1 MDESYSFPS
10 QELNSEVT
18 ERWSLGR
25 VRIVLYSLLQLL
37 DVAAIVA
44 GFMMASILRDDQWL
58 SPQGYHIVLLVV
70 PIFLMFAFTRDSYS
84 IDSLRSLSESV
95 RRPFSAL
102 LATALVV
109 LMFTFFSQ
117 TGTDISRL
125 AFAFAFAA
133 SAALLAVGR
142 LIVHQIIW
150 IKFHGI
156 VTDQLLILD
165 GVAPVPFERG
175 VHCVDAQAAK
185 LYPDPM
191 DPHMLSHLSEL
202 VKGYDRIIVA
212 CARERRAD
220 WSLFLKGSDVTGEL
234 IVSGANNI
242 GAIGL
247 GGFGGRDTLIVSR
260 GTLSLVNRLKKRI
273 FDLAITIPLLIF
285 LAPLLVLVAIAIKL
299 DSPGPILFRQPRVGQ
314 GNRIFSIYKFRSMR
328 TDVGDTNGDQ
338 STQVDDHRITRVGKF
353 IRKTSIDELPQ
364 LINVLRSEMSVVGP
378 RPHALGS
385 LAGDKLF
392 WEINQRYWLRHAL
405 KPGIT
410 GLAQIRGF
418 RGATDH
424 QEDLEVRLQSDLE
437 YLEGWRLWRD
447 VTILFGTIKVIVHPN
462 AY

>member
-1 MDESYSFPS
+1 
-10 QELNSEVT
+10 
-18 ERWSLGR
+18 
-25 VRIVLYSLLQLL
+25 
-37 DVAAIVA
+37 
-44 GFMMASILRDDQWL
+44 MASFLREDKWL

-84 IDSLRSLSESV
+84 IESLKRLSESV

-102 LATALVV
+102 FATALVV
-109 LMFTFFSQ
+109 MMFTFFSQ

-142 LIVHQIIW
+142 FVVNQIVW
-150 IKFHGI
+150 WKLRGI

-165 GVAPVPFERG
+165 GVPPLAFEKG
-175 VHCVDAQAAK
+175 MYCVDAQAEK

-191 DPHMLSHLSEL
+191 NPHMLSKLSQV
-202 VKGYDRIIVA
+202 VKGYDRIVVA
-212 CARERRAD
+212 CTRERRSD
-220 WSLFLKGSDVTGEL
+220 WALFLKGSDVTGEL
-234 IVSGANNI
+234 LVSGANNL

-247 GGFGGRDTLIVSR
+247 GDFDGNDTLVVSR
-260 GTLSLVNRLKKRI
+260 GTLSLVNRLKKRA
-273 FDLAITIPLLIF
+273 FDLAVTIPLLVF
-285 LAPLLVLVAIAIKL
+285 LAPLLIVVAIAIKL

-328 TDVGDTNGDQ
+328 TENGDQNGDQ
-338 STQVDDHRITRVGKF
+338 STQVNDHRITRVGNF

-364 LINVLRSEMSVVGP
+364 LINVLRNEMSVVGP

-410 GLAQIRGF
+410 GLAQVRGY
-418 RGATDH
+418 RGATDR
-424 QEDLEVRLQSDLE
+424 QEDLEARLQSDLE
-437 YLEGWRLWRD
+437 YLEGWRMWRD
-447 VTILFGTIKVIVHPN
+447 VTILFQTVKVLIHPN

>member
-1 MDESYSFPS
+1 MDESYPFSGQRLDS
-10 QELNSEVT
+10 GTT
-18 ERWSLGR
+18 ERWPLKSVRLSL
-25 VRIVLYSLLQLL
+25 YCLLQFL
-37 DVAAIVA
+37 DVIAIVA
-44 GFMMASILRDDQWL
+44 GFFLASFLREDKWL

-70 PIFLMFAFTRDSYS
+70 PIFVMFAFTRDSYS

-102 LATALVV
+102 FATALVV
-109 LMFTFFSQ
+109 MMFTFFSQ

-125 AFAFAFAA
+125 AFAFAFTA

-142 LIVHQIIW
+142 LIVHQVIW
-150 IKFHGI
+150 WKLRGI
-156 VTDQLLILD
+156 VIDQLLILD
-165 GVAPVPFERG
+165 GVPPIAFEKG
-175 VHCVDAQAAK
+175 MYCVDAQAEK

-191 DPHMLSHLSEL
+191 DPHMLSHLSEV

-212 CARERRAD
+212 CTRERRSD

-234 IVSGANNI
+234 LVSGANNL

-247 GGFGGRDTLIVSR
+247 GDFDGNDTLVVSR
-260 GTLSLVNRLKKRI
+260 GTLSLVNRLKKRA
-273 FDLAITIPLLIF
+273 FDLATTVPLLIF
-285 LAPLLVLVAIAIKL
+285 LAPLLVIVAIAIKL
-299 DSPGPILFRQPRVGQ
+299 DSPGPVLFRQPRVGQ
-314 GNRIFSIYKFRSMR
+314 GNRIFNIYKFRSMR
-328 TDVGDTNGDQ
+328 SENGDKNGDQ
-338 STQVDDHRITRVGKF
+338 STQLNDQRITRVGNF

-364 LINVLRSEMSVVGP
+364 LINVLRSEMSIVGP

-418 RGATDH
+418 RGATDR
-424 QEDLEVRLQSDLE
+424 QEDLEARLQSDLE
-437 YLEGWRLWRD
+437 YLEGWRMWRD
-447 VTILFGTIKVIVHPN
+447 VTILFGTAKVLVHPN

>member
-1 MDESYSFPS
+1 MNESYPFSG
-10 QELNSEVT
+10 QQLDRGTT
-18 ERWSLGR
+18 ERWPLKSVRLSL
-25 VRIVLYSLLQLL
+25 YFLLQFL
-37 DVAAIVA
+37 DVIAIVA
-44 GFMMASILRDDQWL
+44 GFLMASFLREDKWL

-84 IDSLRSLSESV
+84 IESLKRLSESV

-102 LATALVV
+102 FATALVV

-142 LIVHQIIW
+142 FVVNQIVW
-150 IKFHGI
+150 WKLRGI

-165 GVAPVPFERG
+165 GVPPLAFEKG
-175 VHCVDAQAAK
+175 MYCVDAQAEK

-191 DPHMLSHLSEL
+191 NPHMLSKLSQV
-202 VKGYDRIIVA
+202 VKGYDRIVVA
-212 CARERRAD
+212 CTRERRSD
-220 WSLFLKGSDVTGEL
+220 WALFLKGSDVIGEL
-234 IVSGANNI
+234 LVSGANNL

-247 GGFGGRDTLIVSR
+247 GDFDGNDTLVVSR
-260 GTLSLVNRLKKRI
+260 GTLSLVNRLKKRA
-273 FDLAITIPLLIF
+273 FDLAVTIPLLVF
-285 LAPLLVLVAIAIKL
+285 LAPLLIVVAIAIKL

-328 TDVGDTNGDQ
+328 TENGDQNGDQ
-338 STQVDDHRITRVGKF
+338 STQVNDHRITRVGNF

-364 LINVLRSEMSVVGP
+364 LINVLRNEMSVVGP

-410 GLAQIRGF
+410 GLAQIRGY
-418 RGATDH
+418 RGATDR
-424 QEDLEVRLQSDLE
+424 QEDLEARLQSDLE
-437 YLEGWRLWRD
+437 YLEGWRMWRD
-447 VTILFGTIKVIVHPN
+447 VTILFQTVKVLIHPN

>member
-1 MDESYSFPS
+1 MNESYPFSG
-10 QELNSEVT
+10 QQLDRGTT
-18 ERWSLGR
+18 ERWPLKSVRLSL
-25 VRIVLYSLLQLL
+25 YFLLQFL
-37 DVAAIVA
+37 DVIAIVA
-44 GFMMASILRDDQWL
+44 GFLMASFLREDKWL

-84 IDSLRSLSESV
+84 IESLKRLSESV

-102 LATALVV
+102 FATALVV
-109 LMFTFFSQ
+109 MMFTFFSQ

-142 LIVHQIIW
+142 FVVNQIVW
-150 IKFHGI
+150 WKLRGI

-165 GVAPVPFERG
+165 GVPPLAFEKG
-175 VHCVDAQAAK
+175 MYCVDAQAEK

-191 DPHMLSHLSEL
+191 NPHMLSKLSQV
-202 VKGYDRIIVA
+202 VKGYDRIVVA
-212 CARERRAD
+212 CTRERRSD
-220 WSLFLKGSDVTGEL
+220 WALFLKGSDVTGEL
-234 IVSGANNI
+234 LVSGANNL

-247 GGFGGRDTLIVSR
+247 GDFDGNDTLVVSR
-260 GTLSLVNRLKKRI
+260 GTLSLVNRLKKRA
-273 FDLAITIPLLIF
+273 FDLAVTIPLLVF
-285 LAPLLVLVAIAIKL
+285 LAPLLIVVAIAIKL

-328 TDVGDTNGDQ
+328 TENGDQNGDQ
-338 STQVDDHRITRVGKF
+338 STQVNDHRITRVGNF

-364 LINVLRSEMSVVGP
+364 LINVLRNEMSVVGP

-410 GLAQIRGF
+410 GLAQVRGY
-418 RGATDH
+418 RGATDR
-424 QEDLEVRLQSDLE
+424 QEDLEARLQSDLE
-437 YLEGWRLWRD
+437 YLEGWRMWRD
-447 VTILFGTIKVIVHPN
+447 VTILFQTVKVLIHPN

>member
-1 MDESYSFPS
+1 LNESYPFSG
-10 QELNSEVT
+10 QQLDRGTT
-18 ERWSLGR
+18 ERWPLKSVRLSL
-25 VRIVLYSLLQLL
+25 YFLLQFL
-37 DVAAIVA
+37 DVIAIVA
-44 GFMMASILRDDQWL
+44 GFLMASFLREDKWL

-84 IDSLRSLSESV
+84 IESLKRLSESV

-102 LATALVV
+102 FATALVV
-109 LMFTFFSQ
+109 MMFTFFSQ

-142 LIVHQIIW
+142 FVVNQIVW
-150 IKFHGI
+150 WKLRGI

-165 GVAPVPFERG
+165 GVPPLAFEKG
-175 VHCVDAQAAK
+175 MYCVDAQAEK

-191 DPHMLSHLSEL
+191 NPHMLSKLSQV
-202 VKGYDRIIVA
+202 VKGYDRIVVA
-212 CARERRAD
+212 CTRERRSD
-220 WSLFLKGSDVTGEL
+220 WALFLKGSDVTGEL
-234 IVSGANNI
+234 LVSGANNL

-247 GGFGGRDTLIVSR
+247 GDFDGNDTLVVSR
-260 GTLSLVNRLKKRI
+260 GTLSLVNRLKKRA
-273 FDLAITIPLLIF
+273 FDLAVTIPLLVF
-285 LAPLLVLVAIAIKL
+285 LAPLLIVVAIAIKL

-328 TDVGDTNGDQ
+328 TENGDQNGDQ
-338 STQVDDHRITRVGKF
+338 STQVNDHRITRVGNF

-364 LINVLRSEMSVVGP
+364 LINVLRNEMSVVGP

-410 GLAQIRGF
+410 GLAQVRGY
-418 RGATDH
+418 RGATDR
-424 QEDLEVRLQSDLE
+424 QEDLEARLQSDLE
-437 YLEGWRLWRD
+437 YLEGWRMWRD
-447 VTILFGTIKVIVHPN
+447 VTILFQTVKVLIHPN

>member
-1 MDESYSFPS
+1 MDESYSFTG
-10 QELNSEVT
+10 QKLNSENQD
-18 ERWSLGR
+18 RWSLASVR
-25 VRIVLYSLLQLL
+25 VVLYTLLQLL
-37 DVAAIVA
+37 DVVAIVA
-44 GFMMASILRDDQWL
+44 GFMMASFLRDDQWL

-102 LATALVV
+102 FATGLIV

-142 LIVHQIIW
+142 LIVNQIVW
-150 IKFHGI
+150 MKFHGMVI
-156 VTDQLLILD
+156 DQLLIID
-165 GVAPVPFERG
+165 GVPPIPFDRG
-175 VHCVDAQAAK
+175 IHCVDARAAK

-234 IVSGANNI
+234 IVSGANNL

-247 GGFGGRDTLIVSR
+247 GDFGESDTLIVSR
-260 GTLSLVNRLKKRI
+260 GTLNLVNRLKKRA

-285 LAPLLVLVAIAIKL
+285 LSPLLIAVAIAIKL
-299 DSPGPILFRQPRVGQ
+299 DSPGPVLFRQPRVGQ
-314 GNRIFSIYKFRSMR
+314 GNRIFSIYKFRSMHS
-328 TDVGDTNGDQ
+328 DKGDANGDQ
-338 STQVDDHRITRVGKF
+338 STQVNDQRITRVGNF

-364 LINVLRSEMSVVGP
+364 LVNVLRSEMSVVGP

-418 RGATDH
+418 RGATDR
-424 QEDLEVRLQSDLE
+424 QEDLEARLQSDLE
-437 YLEGWRLWRD
+437 YLEGWRMWRD
-447 VTILFGTIKVIVHPN
+447 VTILFGTAKVLMHPN

>member
-1 MDESYSFPS
+1 M
-10 QELNSEVT
+10 NSET
-18 ERWSLGR
+18 PERWSLGSVR
-25 VRIVLYSLLQLL
+25 VVLYSLLQLL

-44 GFMMASILRDDQWL
+44 GFMMASFLRDDQWL

-102 LATALVV
+102 FATGLIV

-125 AFAFAFAA
+125 AFAFAFAS
-133 SAALLAVGR
+133 SAALLAIGR
-142 LIVHQIIW
+142 LIVNQIVW
-150 IKFHGI
+150 LKFHGMVI
-156 VTDQLLILD
+156 DQLLILD
-165 GVAPVPFERG
+165 GVPPVPYERG

-202 VKGYDRIIVA
+202 VKGYDRIVVS
-212 CARERRAD
+212 CTRERRAD

-247 GGFGGRDTLIVSR
+247 GDFGDSDTLIVSR

-285 LAPLLVLVAIAIKL
+285 LAPLLIITAIAIKL
-299 DSPGPILFRQPRVGQ
+299 DSPGPVFFRQPRVGQ

-328 TDVGDTNGDQ
+328 SDLGDTNGDQ
-338 STQVDDHRITRVGKF
+338 STQVDDQRITRVGNF

-418 RGATDH
+418 RGATNH
-424 QEDLEVRLQSDLE
+424 QEDLEARLQSDLE

-447 VTILFGTIKVIVHPN
+447 ITILFGTLKVIVHPN

>member
-1 MDESYSFPS
+1 
-10 QELNSEVT
+10 
-18 ERWSLGR
+18 
-25 VRIVLYSLLQLL
+25 
-37 DVAAIVA
+37 
-44 GFMMASILRDDQWL
+44 MASFLREDKWL

-84 IDSLRSLSESV
+84 IDSLKSLSESV

-102 LATALVV
+102 FATAMIV

-133 SAALLAVGR
+133 SAAFIGIGR
-142 LIVHQIIW
+142 FLVHQAIW
-150 IKFHGI
+150 WKLRGI
-156 VTDQLLILD
+156 VIDQLLIVD
-165 GVAPVPFERG
+165 GVPPVAFEKG
-175 VHCVDAQAAK
+175 MYCVDAQAEK

-191 DPHMLSHLSEL
+191 DPHMLSHLSEV

-212 CARERRAD
+212 CTRERRGD
-220 WSLFLKGSDVTGEL
+220 WALFLKGSDVTGEL
-234 IVSGANNI
+234 IVGGANNL

-247 GGFGGRDTLIVSR
+247 GDFDGNDTLVVSR
-260 GTLSLVNRLKKRI
+260 GTLSLVNRLKKRA
-273 FDLAITIPLLIF
+273 FDLAVTIPLLIF
-285 LAPLLVLVAIAIKL
+285 LAPLLVIVSIAIKL
-299 DSPGPILFRQPRVGQ
+299 DSPGPIFFRQPRVGQ

-328 TDVGDTNGDQ
+328 TENGDADGNQ
-338 STQVDDHRITRVGKF
+338 STQKNDQRVTRVGNF

-418 RGATDH
+418 RGATDR
-424 QEDLEVRLQSDLE
+424 QEDLEARLQSDLE
-437 YLEGWRLWRD
+437 YLEGWRMWRD
-447 VTILFGTIKVIVHPN
+447 VTILFGTAKVLVHPN

>member
-1 MDESYSFPS
+1 MNESYPFSG
-10 QELNSEVT
+10 QQLDRGTT
-18 ERWSLGR
+18 ERWPLKSVRLSL
-25 VRIVLYSLLQLL
+25 YFLLQFL
-37 DVAAIVA
+37 DVIAIVA
-44 GFMMASILRDDQWL
+44 GFLMASFLREDKWL

-84 IDSLRSLSESV
+84 IESLKRLSESV

-102 LATALVV
+102 FATALVV

-142 LIVHQIIW
+142 FVVNQIVW
-150 IKFHGI
+150 WKLRGI

-165 GVAPVPFERG
+165 GVPPLAFEKG
-175 VHCVDAQAAK
+175 MYCVDAQAEK

-191 DPHMLSHLSEL
+191 NPHMLSKLSQV
-202 VKGYDRIIVA
+202 VKGYDRIVVA
-212 CARERRAD
+212 CTRERRSD
-220 WSLFLKGSDVTGEL
+220 WALFLKGSDVTGEL
-234 IVSGANNI
+234 LVSGANNL

-247 GGFGGRDTLIVSR
+247 GDFDGNDTLVVSR
-260 GTLSLVNRLKKRI
+260 GTLSLVNRLKKRA
-273 FDLAITIPLLIF
+273 FDLAVTIPLLVF
-285 LAPLLVLVAIAIKL
+285 LAPLLIVVAIAIKL

-328 TDVGDTNGDQ
+328 TENGDQNGDQ
-338 STQVDDHRITRVGKF
+338 STQVNDHRITRVGNF

-364 LINVLRSEMSVVGP
+364 LINVLRNEMSVVGP

-410 GLAQIRGF
+410 GLAQVRGY
-418 RGATDH
+418 RGATDR
-424 QEDLEVRLQSDLE
+424 QEDLEARLQSDLE
-437 YLEGWRLWRD
+437 YLEGWRMWRD
-447 VTILFGTIKVIVHPN
+447 VTILFQTVKVLIHPN

>member
-1 MDESYSFPS
+1 LNESYPFSG
-10 QELNSEVT
+10 QQLDRGTT
-18 ERWSLGR
+18 ERWPLKSVRLSL
-25 VRIVLYSLLQLL
+25 YFLLQFL
-37 DVAAIVA
+37 DVIAIVA
-44 GFMMASILRDDQWL
+44 GFLMASFLREDKWL

-84 IDSLRSLSESV
+84 IESLKRLSESV

-102 LATALVV
+102 FATALVV

-142 LIVHQIIW
+142 FVVNQIVW
-150 IKFHGI
+150 WKLRGI

-165 GVAPVPFERG
+165 GVPPLAFEKG
-175 VHCVDAQAAK
+175 MYCVDAQAEK

-191 DPHMLSHLSEL
+191 NPHMLSKLSQV
-202 VKGYDRIIVA
+202 VKGYDRIVVA
-212 CARERRAD
+212 CTRERRSD
-220 WSLFLKGSDVTGEL
+220 WALFLKGSDVIGEL
-234 IVSGANNI
+234 LVSGANNL

-247 GGFGGRDTLIVSR
+247 GDFDGNDTLVVSR
-260 GTLSLVNRLKKRI
+260 GTLSLVNRLKKRA
-273 FDLAITIPLLIF
+273 FDLAVTIPLLVF
-285 LAPLLVLVAIAIKL
+285 LAPLLIVVAIAIKL

-328 TDVGDTNGDQ
+328 TENGDQNGDQ
-338 STQVDDHRITRVGKF
+338 STQVNDHRITRVGNF

-364 LINVLRSEMSVVGP
+364 LINVLRNEMSVVGP

-410 GLAQIRGF
+410 GLAQIRGY
-418 RGATDH
+418 RGATDR
-424 QEDLEVRLQSDLE
+424 QEDLEARLQSDLE
-437 YLEGWRLWRD
+437 YLEGWRMWRD
-447 VTILFGTIKVIVHPN
+447 VTILFQTVKVLIHPN

>member
-1 MDESYSFPS
+1 MDSR
-10 QELNSEVT
+10 T
-18 ERWSLGR
+18 AERWSLKS
-25 VRIVLYSLLQLL
+25 VRLSLYALLQIL

-44 GFMMASILRDDQWL
+44 GFLMASFLREDKWL

-84 IDSLRSLSESV
+84 IGSLKSLSESV

-102 LATALVV
+102 FATALIVM
-109 LMFTFFSQ
+109 MFTFFSQ

-125 AFAFAFAA
+125 AFAFAFA
-133 SAALLAVGR
+133 SSTILLAVGR
-142 LIVHQIIW
+142 FIVHQIIW
-150 IKFHGI
+150 WKLRGI
-156 VTDQLLILD
+156 VIDQLLIID
-165 GVAPVPFERG
+165 GVPPIAFEKG
-175 VHCVDAQAAK
+175 MYCVDAQAEK

-191 DPHMLSHLSEL
+191 DPHMLSHLSEV

-212 CARERRAD
+212 CTRERRSD
-220 WSLFLKGSDVTGEL
+220 WALFLKGSDVTGEL
-234 IVSGANNI
+234 LVGGANNL

-247 GGFGGRDTLIVSR
+247 GDFDGKDTLVVSR
-260 GTLSLVNRLKKRI
+260 GTLSLVNRLKKRA

-285 LAPLLVLVAIAIKL
+285 LAPLLLIVAIAIKL
-299 DSPGPILFRQPRVGQ
+299 DSPGPVLFRQPRVGQ
-314 GNRIFSIYKFRSMR
+314 GNRIFNIYKFRSMQAA
-328 TDVGDTNGDQ
+328 DGDKNGDQ
-338 STQVDDHRITRVGKF
+338 STRLNDQRITRVGNF

-418 RGATDH
+418 RGATNH
-424 QEDLEVRLQSDLE
+424 QEDLEARLQSDLE
-437 YLEGWRLWRD
+437 YLEGWRMWRD
-447 VTILFGTIKVIVHPN
+447 VTILFGTAKVLIHPN

>member
-1 MDESYSFPS
+1 
-10 QELNSEVT
+10 
-18 ERWSLGR
+18 
-25 VRIVLYSLLQLL
+25 
-37 DVAAIVA
+37 
-44 GFMMASILRDDQWL
+44 MASFLREDKWL

-84 IDSLRSLSESV
+84 IESLKRLSESV

-102 LATALVV
+102 FATALVV

-142 LIVHQIIW
+142 FVVNQIVW
-150 IKFHGI
+150 WKLRGI

-165 GVAPVPFERG
+165 GVPPLAFEKG
-175 VHCVDAQAAK
+175 MYCVDAQAEK

-191 DPHMLSHLSEL
+191 NPHMLSKLSQV
-202 VKGYDRIIVA
+202 VKGYDRIVVA
-212 CARERRAD
+212 CTRERRSD
-220 WSLFLKGSDVTGEL
+220 WALFLKGSDVTGEL
-234 IVSGANNI
+234 LVSGANNL

-247 GGFGGRDTLIVSR
+247 GDFDGNDTLVVSR
-260 GTLSLVNRLKKRI
+260 GTLSLVNRLKKRA
-273 FDLAITIPLLIF
+273 FDLAVTIPLLVF
-285 LAPLLVLVAIAIKL
+285 LAPLLIVVAIAIKL

-328 TDVGDTNGDQ
+328 TENGDQNGDQ
-338 STQVDDHRITRVGKF
+338 STQVNDHRITRVGNF

-364 LINVLRSEMSVVGP
+364 LINVLRNEMSVVGP

-410 GLAQIRGF
+410 GLAQVRGY
-418 RGATDH
+418 RGATDR
-424 QEDLEVRLQSDLE
+424 QEDLEARLQSDLE
-437 YLEGWRLWRD
+437 YLEGWRMWRD
-447 VTILFGTIKVIVHPN
+447 VTILFQTVKVLIHPN